1 MKLQETEAVRPKK
14 TAAVRR
20 SGMTDLRP
28 EEKAPEGLCY
38 EKLDGDMQQRTR
50 ALWEE
55 VFAEDTGR
63 FLDYYYREKA
73 PRSQIHALFE
83 GNGRAVAMV
92 QLNPYAVL
100 YHGEK
105 RQSYYIVGVATAREY
120 RRRGCMAFLLR
131 RALAQARAEGC
142 PFVFLMPADPAIYE
156 PFGFRYGCRLV
167 SFERTEELK
176 RLMDGRLP
184 GASGNG
190 ERPVLPG
197 ASGNGEQPVLPGT
210 SGNGEQP
217 ACPGKP
223 GNGEQLVLPGASGNG
238 ERPVLSG
245 ASENGER
252 LVLSVYSGDRDGAA
266 LEAYAARTLSER
278 YHTYCI
284 HDRAYFDRLGKE
296 LRSENGNLYLIRERR
311 DAAGGTAGKAA
322 EDAAEDGRLCGYFGY
337 ACEGGEF
344 LQEAVFDECAGA
356 LFRAGKEEERIMLLA
371 LADGVSCGRAYFPE
385 IV

>member
-1 MKLQETEAVRPKK
+1 MKLQATEAVKPKK

-92 QLNPYAVL
+92 QLNPYAVR

-190 ERPVLPG
+190 EQPVLPG
-197 ASGNGEQPVLPGT
+197 ASGNGEQLVLPGT
-210 SGNGEQP
+210 
-217 ACPGKP
+217 
-223 GNGEQLVLPGASGNG
+223 SGNG

-296 LRSENGNLYLIRERR
+296 LRSENGNLYLIRERE
-311 DAAGGTAGKAA
+311 DAAEGTVGETEAA
-322 EDAAEDGRLCGYFGY
+322 VSADSAKNAAEDGRLCGYFGY

-371 LADGVSCGRAYFPE
+371 LADGVSCGHAYFPE

>member
-1 MKLQETEAVRPKK
+1 MKPQETEAVRPKK

-28 EEKAPEGLCY
+28 EEKAPAGLCY

-83 GNGRAVAMV
+83 GNGRAVSMV

-105 RQSYYIVGVATAREY
+105 RLSYYIVGVATAREY

-190 ERPVLPG
+190 EQPACSGKP
-197 ASGNGEQPVLPGT
+197 GNGEQSVLPGT

-217 ACPGKP
+217 
-223 GNGEQLVLPGASGNG
+223 VLP
-238 ERPVLSG
+238 G

-284 HDRAYFDRLGKE
+284 HDRAYFDRLEKE

>member
-1 MKLQETEAVRPKK
+1 MKPQETEAVRPKK
-14 TAAVRR
+14 AAAVRR

-92 QLNPYAVL
+92 QLNPYAVR

-197 ASGNGEQPVLPGT
+197 ASGNGE
-210 SGNGEQP
+210 
-217 ACPGKP
+217 
-223 GNGEQLVLPGASGNG
+223 
-238 ERPVLSG
+238 
-245 ASENGER
+245 R

-296 LRSENGNLYLIRERR
+296 LRSENGDLYLIRERR